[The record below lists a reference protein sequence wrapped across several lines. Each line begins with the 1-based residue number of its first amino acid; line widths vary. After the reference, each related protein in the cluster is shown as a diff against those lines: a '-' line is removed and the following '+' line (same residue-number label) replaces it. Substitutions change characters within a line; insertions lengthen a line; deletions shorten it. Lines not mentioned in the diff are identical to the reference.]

1 MLIMT
6 SKHVGPRVVAFDK
19 SCGTR
24 KGNSLVCERAFWSS
38 SSAQLHAKL
47 LGLSTKLECFHSAC
61 HKAVFDATMSVR
73 VTKATNTVYVCVYY
87 MMGVHSITVTMLE
100 WSRSR

>member
-1 MLIMT
+1 MT
-6 SKHVGPRVVAFDK
+6 NHAGLVKGTLLRARERFEVRVLLSFTL
-19 SCGTR
+19 SC
-24 KGNSLVCERAFWSS
+24 
-38 SSAQLHAKL
+38 
-47 LGLSTKLECFHSAC
+47 LGLVLSWNVSHSAY
-61 HKAVFDATMSVR
+61 HKAAFDATMSVR